1 MAVGKVQDALPTPDL
16 SSLNIVESQTHAVGL
31 IHPPPDIRAIV
42 DKTAQFVAKNG
53 EACLDGHNVLS
64 QQNPLGP
71 HHSVQLSKML
81 HVFTTVMCVVKCAMP
96 THDCPPTLITH
107 RP

>member
-1 MAVGKVQDALPTPDL
+1 MVAVGKVQDALPTPDL

-53 EACLDGHNVLS
+53 EQYLDRHNVLS
-64 QQNPLGP
+64 HQDALGQRY
-71 HHSVQLSKML
+71 SIQVATVLQ
-81 HVFTTVMCVVKCAMP
+81 VFATVMC
-96 THDCPPTLITH
+96 L
-107 RP
+107 